1 MDNSAL
7 RLTELQIRNFGCL
20 RDVTLGLEPLTVLV
34 GPNDSGKTTVLRALE
49 ALAAACA
56 WHRAPDAVNGWARAF
71 PGELALERTTL
82 DGRGGAIGLRLAG
95 VLGEAPFAYGT
106 EVFFHKAWNQVIS
119 DETLDAGRVSERR
132 VDGKLTFRN
141 AEGQAESPVEWGD
154 NHLPLLHK
162 SRFADARGHVAEY
175 QRYVA
180 GRRDIGVLADALAPT
195 RRYLFRPEQ
204 LRAPVGTLARRAMLR
219 DQVVLEPSGFGLA
232 RAIDHLLR
240 KDRPRYQAIEASLR
254 QVMPWVERI
263 DIDERIEPGRDELG
277 DAVELVTKTGA
288 RVSGNAISDGVL
300 LYLAYLYLARSAPGG
315 LLLIEEPETGIHPGL
330 LRKVMALLRAVT
342 TGALGGPPTQV
353 ILTTHSPLLLN
364 EVKPEEIRVFSRNAA
379 GEATV
384 VPFANAP
391 DLDRLLDF
399 EGPGEI
405 WVNEGES
412 YITGAK
418 GLAAAT

>member
-1 MDNSAL
+1 M

-20 RDVTLGLEPLTVLV
+20 RDVTLGLQPLTVLV

-49 ALAAACA
+49 ALADACT
-56 WHRAPDAVNGWARAF
+56 WHRAPDAANGWARVF

-95 VLGEAPFAYGT
+95 ALGGAPFAYGT
-106 EVFFHKAWNQVIS
+106 EIFFHKVWSRVTS
-119 DETLDAGRVSERR
+119 DETLDVGRVSERR
-132 VDGKLTFRN
+132 TDGKLTFRN
-141 AEGQAESPVEWGD
+141 AEGHTESPVEWGD
-154 NHLPLLHK
+154 NHLPFLHG
-162 SRFADARGHVAEY
+162 SWLAPVARQHAAY
-175 QRYVA
+175 QRYLEVH
-180 GRRDIGVLADALAPT
+180 RDIAALAEGLAPA

-204 LRAPVGTLARRAMLR
+204 LRAAVDAVSRRAMHR
-219 DQVVLEPSGFGLA
+219 EQVVLDPSGFGLA

-263 DIDERIEPGRDELG
+263 DIDERIEPDEEELG
-277 DAVELVTKTGA
+277 DAIELVTKTGA

-300 LYLAYLYLARSAPGG
+300 LYLAYLYLAHSAPGG

-330 LRKVMALLRAVT
+330 LRRVMALLRAVT

-364 EVKPEEIRVFSRNAA
+364 EVRPEEIRVFSRNAA

-384 VPFANAP
+384 VPFENAP

-418 GLAAAT
+418 GVAVAT